1 MDKLLQGAIKFKEE
15 DYNEHRELYESLKK
29 VQNPDT
35 LFIGCSDSR
44 VVPSRITDTMPGEL
58 FVIRN
63 VGNIIPPYTMQNDT
77 YLSTTSAI
85 EYAVVLLEIK
95 NIVVCGH
102 SNCGA
107 CQALYDES
115 LWKNTQHLQKWIEL
129 LEPVKQE
136 VALLS
141 PKTKAKR
148 MWLTEQI
155 NIEVQINNLL
165 TYPFVYQR
173 LKQKKLK
180 ILGWYYIIETG
191 EIMNYDLNVKQF
203 RSITKNDL
211 LRSRQ

>member
-15 DYNEHRELYESLKK
+15 DYNEHKELYESLKK

-35 LFIGCSDSR
+35 LFIGCADSR
-44 VVPSRITDTMPGEL
+44 VVPSRITGTLPGEL
-58 FVIRN
+58 FVVRN
-63 VGNIIPPYTMQNDT
+63 VGNIIPPYTAQNDA

-85 EYAVVLLEIK
+85 EYAVVLLEVK

-107 CQALYDES
+107 CQALYDEHFG
-115 LWKNTQHLQKWIEL
+115 KDTEHLQKWIEL

-141 PKTKAKR
+141 PKTNAKR

-165 TYPFVYQR
+165 TYPFVR
-173 LKQKKLK
+173 KKLK
-180 ILGWYYIIETG
+180 QGKLKIFGWYYIIETG
-191 EIMNYDLNVKQF
+191 EIMNYDLKTKQF
-203 RSITKNDL
+203 RVIKNEKNCE
-211 LRSRQ
+211 